1 MSKFDDENGEEK
13 KLDFDWMPAGCEA
26 LAGMYFVKKNL
37 YGFVFLCFK
46 ICPLKYVDGEYD
58 AIIMGTGLTEC
69 VISGLLSVNGKKVL
83 HIDRN
88 GYYGADA
95 ASLNLTNMFEKF
107 RGTEAAPPSL
117 GASRDWSI
125 DLIPKFIMACGN
137 LVKILLHA
145 KVTRY
150 LEFKSIEGSFV
161 YKDGKVQKVPATPSE
176 ALNSAL
182 MGFFEKRKFRSF
194 LMFVEAYDKEKP
206 ATYMN
211 GKTMDKVSMKEL
223 YDYYGLDGNTQS
235 FVGHAMALQSDDDY
249 LEKPA
254 EVVVDAIK
262 LYAYSLQR
270 YGKSPYIYPL
280 YGLGGLP
287 EGFSRLCAIHGGT
300 FMLNRSVEEILFK
313 DGKAW
318 GIKAGNE
325 VAKAPMVIGDPSYFE
340 DSKSRVT
347 GKVIRSVCLLD
358 HPVKDTDNAESVQII
373 IPAAQVK
380 RRNDIY
386 VCVVSYAHM
395 VASNGKYIAIVS
407 TEAETSN
414 PVGEVAPGI
423 ALLGNV
429 LERFDNISDIR
440 VPVAPGTADSCYMS
454 KSYDATSHFETV
466 ADDVLSMYERITGS
480 ELDMTISAELDE
492 DDC

>member
-1 MSKFDDENGEEK
+1 MSKFDDEDESK
-13 KLDFDWMPAGCEA
+13 KNLNFDWMPEGCTA
-26 LAGMYFVKKNL
+26 LA
-37 YGFVFLCFK
+37 
-46 ICPLKYVDGEYD
+46 DGEYD
-58 AIIMGTGLTEC
+58 AVVMGTGLTEC
-69 VISGLLSVNGKKVL
+69 VISGLLSTNGMRVL
-83 HIDRN
+83 HVDRN

-95 ASLNLTNMFEKF
+95 ASLSLTNMFDKF
-107 RGTEAAPPSL
+107 RSGASAPSTL
-117 GASRDWSI
+117 GASRDWNI

-137 LVKILLHA
+137 LVKILLHT

-150 LEFKSIEGSFV
+150 LEFKSVDGSYV
-161 YKDGKVQKVPATPSE
+161 YKDAKVQKVPATPGE
-176 ALNSAL
+176 ALNSSL

-206 ATYMN
+206 NTWMN
-211 GKTMDKVSMKEL
+211 GKTMDKVTMKEVF
-223 YDYYGLDGNTQS
+223 DYYGLDANTAS
-235 FVGHAMALQSDDDY
+235 FTGHAMALERDDGY
-249 LEKPA
+249 LNRPA
-254 EVVVDAIK
+254 EPIVEAIK

-300 FMLNRSVEEILFK
+300 FMLNRSVDEILFK

-318 GIKAGNE
+318 GIKAGDE
-325 VAKAPMVIGDPSYFE
+325 VAKAPLVIGDPSYFD
-340 DSKSRVT
+340 DSKTRVT
-347 GKVIRSVCLLD
+347 GSVVRSICLLD
-358 HPVKDTDNAESVQII
+358 HPIANTDNAESVQII

-386 VCVVSYAHM
+386 VCMVSFAHM

-407 TEAETSN
+407 TEVETRDPASE
-414 PVGEVAPGI
+414 VGPGI
-423 ALLGNV
+423 ALLGNI
-429 LERFDNISDIR
+429 LERFDSVSDLR
-440 VPVAPGTADSCYMS
+440 VPIAPGAGDSCYIS

-466 ADDVLSMYERITGS
+466 ADDILSLYERITGK
-480 ELDMTISAELDE
+480 ELDMTISADLDE

>member
-1 MSKFDDENGEEK
+1 MSKFDDNDNEEK

-26 LAGMYFVKKNL
+26 LA
-37 YGFVFLCFK
+37 
-46 ICPLKYVDGEYD
+46 DGEYD

-69 VISGLLSVNGKKVL
+69 VISGLLSVNGKRVL
-83 HIDRN
+83 HVDRN

-95 ASLNLTNMFEKF
+95 ASLTLTNMFEKF
-107 RGTEAAPPSL
+107 RGGEKPNASL

-125 DLIPKFIMACGN
+125 DLIPKFIMACGS

-150 LEFKSIEGSFV
+150 LEFKSIEGSYV
-161 YKDGKVQKVPATPSE
+161 YKDGKVQKVPATPAE
-176 ALNSAL
+176 ALNSSL

-206 ATYMN
+206 STHMN
-211 GKTMDKVSMKEL
+211 GKTMDKVTMKEL
-223 YDYYGLDGNTQS
+223 YDYYGLDNNTQS
-235 FVGHAMALQSDDDY
+235 FVGHAMALHRDDDY
-249 LEKPA
+249 LLEPA
-254 EVVVDAIK
+254 EASVEAIK

-300 FMLNRSVEEILFK
+300 FMLNRSVDEILFK
-313 DGKAW
+313 NGKAW

-325 VAKAPMVIGDPSYFE
+325 VAKAPIVVGDPSYFGE
-340 DSKSRVT
+340 EKSRVT
-347 GKVIRSVCLLD
+347 GKVIRSICLLD
-358 HPVKDTDNAESVQII
+358 HPIKDTDNAESVQII

-395 VASNGKYIAIVS
+395 VASQGKYIAIVS
-407 TEAETSN
+407 TQAETSD
-414 PVGEVAPGI
+414 PVGEVAAGI
-423 ALLGNV
+423 ALLGPIM
-429 LERFDNISDIR
+429 ERFDNVSDIR
-440 VPVAPGTADSCYMS
+440 EPVGPGAADSCYMS

-466 ADDVLSMYERITGS
+466 AEDVLSLYERITGT
-480 ELDMTISAELDE
+480 ELDMTISADLDE